1 MNREASVGPFVVEL
15 GKHAVDSDARQAHA
29 QVVACRPLDHVGL
42 VEDHHVV
49 VGQQTRTAPAQRQ
62 V

>member
-1 MNREASVGPFVVEL
+1 MDREPAVGPLVVEL
-15 GKHAVDSDARQAHA
+15 GEHAVDSDARQAHA
-29 QVVACRPLDHVGL
+29 QVVACGPLDHVGL

-49 VGQQTRTAPAQRQ
+49 FGQQTRAPPAQRQ